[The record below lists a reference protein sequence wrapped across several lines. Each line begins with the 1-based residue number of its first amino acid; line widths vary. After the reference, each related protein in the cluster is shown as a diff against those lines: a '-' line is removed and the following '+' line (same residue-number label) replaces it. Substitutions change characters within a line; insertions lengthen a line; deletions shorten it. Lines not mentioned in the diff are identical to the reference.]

1 MATAKSR
8 LTLAYLSVLISLAG
22 FLGSSITVGELCLQE
37 TLPSLNTPSKS
48 PFSALFPTTLSLS
61 ASKTLPSPSEPS
73 QEATA

>member
-37 TLPSLNTPSKS
+37 TLPSLNTPC
-48 PFSALFPTTLSLS
+48 
-61 ASKTLPSPSEPS
+61 
-73 QEATA
+73 